1 MSGDKEG
8 MRATLKPPCEFA
20 VRYVLPAVR
29 FMIAKTLIEKYGFS
43 QSAVAEI
50 LGVTQPAVSYYVR
63 SRRGQIWAKKLV
75 RYREVREEL
84 ERIVKGIVSGDQDL
98 HFKICPICMGL
109 RDRLSNDYE
118 SRRRRP

>member
-1 MSGDKEG
+1 MSENKEG
-8 MRATLKPPCEFA
+8 TRITLKPPCEFA
-20 VRYVLPAVR
+20 VRYILPAIR

-75 RYREVREEL
+75 RYREVREKRAGGQSCADFCSFEQFL
-84 ERIVKGIVSGDQDL
+84 AFL
-98 HFKICPICMGL
+98 
-109 RDRLSNDYE
+109 DRFVQS
-118 SRRRRP
+118 